1 MEPQTEP
8 TPTGSRVTGMDA
20 GGEAEQERSLE
31 AFYASAYPGLVRL
44 LTAMSGSRSDAE
56 ELAQE
61 AFAAL
66 LSRWPR
72 VSRYD
77 SPEAWLRQVAV
88 RSLVSRQRRS
98 RVAQAAQRFLRS
110 DTSVPPPSG
119 DRLDVEAS
127 MRALPVPHR
136 TVLVMHHGLGLPLQ
150 QIARELD
157 LPLGTVKSRLSRA
170 RAAFVAD
177 YEKESVRD

>member
-1 MEPQTEP
+1 VEPRTEP
-8 TPTGSRVTGMDA
+8 TATRSRVTGMDA
-20 GGEAEQERSLE
+20 DGEAEQERSLE

-44 LTAMSGSRSDAE
+44 LTAMSGSRADAE

-66 LSRWPR
+66 LPRWPR

-98 RVAQAAQRFLRS
+98 RVAQAAQRFLRP
-110 DTSVPPPSG
+110 DTSVAPPSG